1 MPLLMAAGSRNRTR
15 AILAVA
21 GGAAI
26 IGLAPVGMRLSELG
40 PMATA
45 FWRFAFALPVLFAVS
60 RLLRSPA
67 PARND
72 VRLML
77 LAGVVFAFDLL
88 LWHAAL
94 GYTTV
99 ANATLFSNMTPVIA
113 AAAGWVLFR
122 ERLGAAWFVGAA
134 LAVAGAVAMSY
145 GRAQEG
151 QGELL
156 GDLLGLASMVWYAA
170 YLVMMRG
177 VRDRVSAS
185 VAMLVTTAAALVAAG
200 IATAALGEPFLPE
213 RQTWAAWGVLIFLG
227 VFVHSCGQ
235 GFIAYGLG
243 KLPIALSTILLFV
256 QPVAAAAFGWV
267 LFDEPLGAVGLG
279 GAALILVG
287 VFIVQRARATPA
299 GGTGAPGQAPPMR
312 DHPGGAS

>member
-1 MPLLMAAGSRNRTR
+1 MMKGIAGRPLGERTR
-15 AILAVA
+15 ATLAVA

-40 PMATA
+40 PMATG
-45 FWRFAFALPVLFAVS
+45 FWRFAFALPVLWAVS
-60 RLLRSPA
+60 RALAAPA
-67 PARND
+67 PTRND
-72 VRLML
+72 GRLMVVAGL
-77 LAGVVFAFDLL
+77 LFAMDLL

-113 AAAGWVLFR
+113 AAAGWLLFK
-122 ERLGAAWFVGAA
+122 ERLGAPWFVGAA
-134 LAVAGAVAMSY
+134 LAVLGAVAMSY
-145 GRAQEG
+145 GRAQQG
-151 QGELL
+151 QGALI
-156 GDLLGLASMVWYAA
+156 GDLLGIASMVWYAA

-177 VRDRVSAS
+177 VRDRVTAS
-185 VAMLVTTAAALVAAG
+185 TAMLVTTAAAMAGAAVA
-200 IATAALGEPFLPE
+200 TVVMGEPFLPA
-213 RQTWAAWGVLIFLG
+213 QNTWAAWGVLIFLG

-287 VFIVQRARATPA
+287 VFIVQRGR
-299 GGTGAPGQAPPMR
+299 Q
-312 DHPGGAS
+312 GASSGTHTPS